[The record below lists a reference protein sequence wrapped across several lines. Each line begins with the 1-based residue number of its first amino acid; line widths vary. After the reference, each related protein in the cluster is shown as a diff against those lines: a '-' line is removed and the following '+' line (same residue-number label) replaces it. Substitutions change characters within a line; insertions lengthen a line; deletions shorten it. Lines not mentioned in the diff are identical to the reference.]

1 MTPLEQ
7 LEAWANKGLNVTLH
21 INDGHET
28 ELGKPSYCLFL
39 SNDEGEWSDDEDV
52 HGSIAEAIETIKA
65 APFTPWEDFKRV
77 DPDNFTCELPD
88 SVTAEES
95 DEPCSECSRTERD
108 DDWVDAAR
116 F

>member
-1 MTPLEQ
+1 MSSLPRETSSERLMSPLEQ
-7 LEAWANKGLNVTLH
+7 LTSWANKGLNVTLH

-39 SNDEGEWSDDEDV
+39 SNDEGEWEDDNDIHDSFESAV
-52 HGSIAEAIETIKA
+52 EAIKS
-65 APFTPWEDFKRV
+65 APFTPWSDFKRV
-77 DPDNFTCELPD
+77 DPDTNDWSNFTCELP
-88 SVTAEES
+88 
-95 DEPCSECSRTERD
+95 D

>member
-1 MTPLEQ
+1 VLLANQQELGEIEMTPLEQ
-7 LEAWANKGLNVTLH
+7 LEAWANEGLNVTLH

-39 SNDEGEWSDDEDV
+39 SNDKGEWEDENDI
-52 HGSIAEAIETIKA
+52 HGSIESAVEAIKS

-88 SVTAEES
+88 
-95 DEPCSECSRTERD
+95 

>member
-1 MTPLEQ
+1 MSPLEQ
-7 LEAWANKGLNVTLH
+7 LEAWANKGFNVTLH

-39 SNDEGEWSDDEDV
+39 SNDEGEWEDDNDI
-52 HGSIAEAIETIKA
+52 HDSIESAVEAIKSAT
-65 APFTPWEDFKRV
+65 FTPWSDFKRV
-77 DPDNFTCELPD
+77 DPDTNDWSNFTCELP
-88 SVTAEES
+88 
-95 DEPCSECSRTERD
+95 D